1 VTIQDFLRALWRRKL
16 LVLFILMIQIGF
28 AIVGLRL
35 VTPLYEST
43 STLSLTPRNE
53 EGSSLIFFGAL
64 EGIVPVY
71 TDAAES
77 HRTRELAEA
86 KFPGDLPSLSI
97 DTFEETPLIKL
108 KVRDPDP
115 DVARDAVDAY
125 SRALLQR
132 EADEEFGFRSLK
144 LDQIDEPIAATSPVY
159 PNTRLTL
166 AVAGLLGLAFGAAA
180 AFLRESYTTKVE
192 TSETLSRL
200 AGVPCFGEIPS
211 EPAVRRIKGVEEL
224 ATNTRLR
231 GVAEAFR
238 DLRTNLLF
246 AKENLGSLLITSPEG
261 SHGKTTVALGLAV
274 TLARSQAR
282 TLLVDGDLRKGR
294 LADALGMQR
303 APGLAECL
311 VGAAVED
318 VIQGTSVDTLDV
330 VTSGGVIGDPGEL
343 LLAEFA
349 GVLERFEE
357 MYEIVIIDSP
367 PTSPV
372 NDSRIMARFTGGTLI
387 VASADSATRRTVR
400 AAVQRLSLIGVRPTA
415 AVLNH
420 APIPGGRDYYG
431 YLEPSKPK
439 KPRRQ
444 QRRRER
450 RAAGWWP
457 LRRTG

>member
-1 VTIQDFLRALWRRKL
+1 M
-16 LVLFILMIQIGF
+16 VLIIMMIQIGF

-77 HRTRELAEA
+77 HRTRELADA
-86 KFPGDLPSLSI
+86 NFPGELPGLSI

-115 DVARDAVDAY
+115 EVARDAVEAY
-125 SRALLQR
+125 SRALLER
-132 EADEEFGFRSLK
+132 EADEDFGFRSLK
-144 LDQIDEPIAATSPVY
+144 LDQIDEPIAASTPVY
-159 PNTRLTL
+159 PNTTLTL

-192 TSETLSRL
+192 TSEMLSRL

-211 EPAVRRIKGVEEL
+211 EPAVRRIKQVEDL
-224 ATNTRLR
+224 GSNTRLR

-246 AKENLGSLLITSPEG
+246 AEENPGSILITSPEG

-311 VGAAVED
+311 VGAPVED
-318 VIQGTSVDTLDV
+318 AIQATSMDTLDV
-330 VTSGGVIGDPGEL
+330 VTAGGPIGDPGEL

-357 MYEIVIIDSP
+357 IYELVVVDSP

-372 NDSRIMARFTGGTLI
+372 NDSRIMARFTGGTLV

-400 AAVQRLSLIGVRPTA
+400 DAVQRLSLIGVRPTA
-415 AVLNH
+415 VVLNH
-420 APIPGGRDYYG
+420 APVPGGRDYYG
-431 YLEPSKPK
+431 YLEPTR
-439 KPRRQ
+439 PRRRP
-444 QRRRER
+444 RRRER
-450 RAAGWWP
+450 RVAGWWP
-457 LRRTG
+457 LRRAG